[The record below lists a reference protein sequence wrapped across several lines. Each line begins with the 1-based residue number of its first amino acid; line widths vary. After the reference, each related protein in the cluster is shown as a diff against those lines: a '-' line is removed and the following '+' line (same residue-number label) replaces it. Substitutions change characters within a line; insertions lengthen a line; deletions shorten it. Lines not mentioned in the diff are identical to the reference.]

1 MAAHSA
7 VRCFPVD
14 DPSSVGHFPG
24 NPIIPGA
31 AILQEVV
38 RVVTA
43 DGHTMCGG
51 VRAAKFLHP
60 IRPGDCLT
68 IAWDETPTGDF
79 AFVCSTGTPERRVAT
94 GTLHS
99 RAHR

>member
-7 VRCFPVD
+7 VRCFPVEE
-14 DPSSVGHFPG
+14 PSSVGHFPG

-31 AILQEVV
+31 AILREVV

-43 DGHTMCGG
+43 DGHAVCGS

-60 IRPGDCLT
+60 VRPGDCLT
-68 IAWDETPTGDF
+68 IVWAESPAGDVG
-79 AFVCSTGTPERRVAT
+79 FVCSTGTPERRVAT
-94 GTLHS
+94 GTLRL
-99 RAHR
+99 RAR